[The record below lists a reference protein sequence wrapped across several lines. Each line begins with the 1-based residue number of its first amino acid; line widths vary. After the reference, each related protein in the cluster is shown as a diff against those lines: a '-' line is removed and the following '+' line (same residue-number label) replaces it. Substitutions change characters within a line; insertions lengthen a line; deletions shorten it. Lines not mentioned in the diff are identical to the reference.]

1 MMFRTL
7 AAALSF
13 PVLAIAAPANAQSV
27 AEPTAR
33 IAAYN
38 DGIIA
43 VMKARLGLAARKDRF
58 EALVREYYDMPLIAQ
73 LVVGPKWTAS
83 SPADRASAVAA
94 LTRHSAVSLAKNF
107 VSYGGEKFVVDPR
120 PVDRGASKVVKVR
133 IGSDTLLY
141 VMRKGAGGWKIVD
154 VVAQGVSQVA
164 VQRSDVAAAVAAD
177 GAGGLAKRLAKLEA
191 TAR

>member
-1 MMFRTL
+1 MTYRTL
-7 AAALSF
+7 AAAFSL
-13 PVLAIAAPANAQSV
+13 LAMSGPGFAQAA

-38 DGIIA
+38 DGIVAI
-43 VMKARLGLAARKDRF
+43 MKAKLGLAARKDRF
-58 EALVREYYDMPLIAQ
+58 ETLVRDHYDMPVIAQ
-73 LVVGPKWTAS
+73 LVVGAKWVGS

-107 VSYGGEKFVVDPR
+107 VSYGGEKFVVEPKTI
-120 PVDRGASKVVKVR
+120 DRGASRIVKVR

-141 VMRKGAGGWKIVD
+141 VMRKGAAGWKIVD

-164 VQRSDVAAAVAAD
+164 VQRSDVAAAVAAE
-177 GAGGLAKRLAKLEA
+177 GAGGLSRRLAKLEA
-191 TAR
+191 TTR

>member
-1 MMFRTL
+1 MFIRSVAATL
-7 AAALSF
+7 ALT
-13 PVLAIAAPANAQSV
+13 VAIAAAPAQAQSADPV
-27 AEPTAR
+27 AR
-33 IAAYN
+33 IGAYN

-43 VMKARLGLAARKDRF
+43 IMKQRLALAARKDRF
-58 EALVREYYDMPLIAQ
+58 EALVREYYDMPVIAQ
-73 LVVGPKWTAS
+73 LVVGPKWAGS
-83 SPADRASAVAA
+83 SPADRTSAIAA

-107 VSYGGEKFVVDPR
+107 VSYSGEKFVTDPK
-120 PVDRGASKVVKVR
+120 PIDRGASRIVKVR